1 MATNQ
6 DYNKIA
12 NDVYKVDSNKLK
24 IPRREG
30 DEVAGGKYIIL
41 KSEDNPDN
49 GMQAMAVAPAD
60 KNGKATCCD
69 IVREVCS
76 LA

>member
-1 MATNQ
+1 MISEK
-6 DYNKIA
+6 DYNGIA
-12 NDVYKVDSNKLK
+12 DSVYSVDRKK
-24 IPRREG
+24 ADIPYVTG
-30 DEVAGGKYIIL
+30 DTILDDQYVIL

-49 GMQAMAVAPAD
+49 GIQAMAVAPAD